1 MNDLTDRQR
10 QMLTYLRAEI
20 EQTGLCPTYREI
32 GAALGIN
39 STNGVSDHLK
49 ALERKGYIERAGN
62 SGASRAIR
70 LTDRT
75 LTALA
80 GDGVVGVPIVGRVA
94 AGSLHA
100 AIEDTRGTVR
110 VDQSLLPR
118 SGDVFALQVHG
129 DSMIDDGIHDGDTL
143 FVQRCSELRQGEIGV
158 VLVDGETTV
167 KRVFRES
174 GRLRLQPSNADMA
187 PIYVHPGGAD
197 IAIVGRAVG
206 LWRTI

>member
-1 MNDLTDRQR
+1 MDDLTDRQR
-10 QMLTYLRAEI
+10 ELLAYLRAAI

-32 GAALGIN
+32 GAALGIH

-49 ALERKGYIERAGN
+49 ALERKGYIERIGGH
-62 SGASRAIR
+62 GASRSIR

-75 LTALA
+75 LAGLA

-100 AIEDTRGTVR
+100 AIEDTRGTLR
-110 VDQSLLPR
+110 LDQSLLPR
-118 SGDVFALQVHG
+118 SGDVFALEVHG

-143 FVQRCSELRQGEIGV
+143 FVQRCADLRQGEIGV

-167 KRVFRES
+167 KRVYRE
-174 GRLRLQPSNADMA
+174 GPRLRLQPANSAMQ
-187 PIYVHPGGAD
+187 PIYVTEASGEVN
-197 IAIVGRAVG
+197 IVGRAVG
-206 LWRTI
+206 LWRHI

>member
-1 MNDLTDRQR
+1 MHDLTDRQR
-10 QMLTYLRAEI
+10 EMLTYLRAEI
-20 EQTGLCPTYREI
+20 EQTGLCPSYREI

-39 STNGVSDHLK
+39 STNGVSDHIK
-49 ALERKGYIERAGN
+49 ALERKGYIERVGN
-62 SGASRAIR
+62 TGASRSIR

-80 GDGVVGVPIVGRVA
+80 GDGVVGVPLVGRVA

-129 DSMIDDGIHDGDTL
+129 DSMIDDGIHEGDTL
-143 FVQRCSELRQGEIGV
+143 FVQRCTDLRQGEIGV

-167 KRVFRES
+167 KRVYRES
-174 GRLRLQPSNADMA
+174 GRLRLQPSNPDMA

-197 IAIVGRAVG
+197 ITIVGRAVG